1 MKQVMIGFMAKQV
14 TVPQN
19 MVQKVYRLQD
29 ILTQFESIGKFM
41 ETNNLAFEPTVDEG
55 VVAREK
61 REQVLTLGK
70 ELDRLLKRIPTEVT
84 EMLAKEVA

>member
-29 ILTQFESIGKFM
+29 ILGQFNSIDQFM
-41 ETNNLAFEPTVDEG
+41 EANKMNFETEGTV
-55 VVAREK
+55 VREK
-61 REQVLTLGK
+61 REQVLMLGR

-84 EMLAKEVA
+84 EMLAKEVV

>member
-1 MKQVMIGFMAKQV
+1 MMKQVMIGFLSKQV

-29 ILTQFESIGKFM
+29 LLTQIDSIARFM
-41 ETNNLAFEPTVDEG
+41 EANNLTMESG
-55 VVAREK
+55 GSVVREK

-84 EMLAKEVA
+84 DMLAKEVV

>member
-29 ILTQFESIGKFM
+29 ILGQMNSINEFM
-41 ETNNLAFEPTVDEG
+41 ETNKLTFENTAARDKQETVL
-55 VVAREK
+55 K
-61 REQVLTLGK
+61 LGK
-70 ELDRLLKRIPTEVT
+70 ELDRLLKRIPTSVT

>member
-1 MKQVMIGFMAKQV
+1 MMKQVMIGFLSKQV

-29 ILTQFESIGKFM
+29 LLTQIDSIARFM
-41 ETNNLAFEPTVDEG
+41 EANNLTMESG
-55 VVAREK
+55 GSVVREK
-61 REQVLTLGK
+61 REQVLALGK

-84 EMLAKEVA
+84 DMLAKEVV

>member
-29 ILTQFESIGKFM
+29 LLTQFDSIAKFM
-41 ETNNLAFEPTVDEG
+41 EGAKLTMESEG
-55 VVAREK
+55 SVAREK
-61 REQVLTLGK
+61 REQVLTIGK

>member
-1 MKQVMIGFMAKQV
+1 MKQVMIGFLSKQV

-29 ILTQFESIGKFM
+29 LLTQIDSIARFM
-41 ETNNLAFEPTVDEG
+41 EANNLTMESG
-55 VVAREK
+55 GSVVREK
-61 REQVLTLGK
+61 REQVLALGK

-84 EMLAKEVA
+84 DMLAEEVV

>member
-1 MKQVMIGFMAKQV
+1 MKQVMIGFLSKQV

-29 ILTQFESIGKFM
+29 LLTQIDSIARFM
-41 ETNNLAFEPTVDEG
+41 EANNLTMESG
-55 VVAREK
+55 GSVVREK
-61 REQVLTLGK
+61 REQVLALGK

-84 EMLAKEVA
+84 DMLAKEVV

>member
-1 MKQVMIGFMAKQV
+1 MKQVMICFLSKQV
-14 TVPQN
+14 TVPHN

-29 ILTQFESIGKFM
+29 LLTQIDSIARFM
-41 ETNNLAFEPTVDEG
+41 EANKLTMESG
-55 VVAREK
+55 GSVVREK

-84 EMLAKEVA
+84 DMLAKEVV